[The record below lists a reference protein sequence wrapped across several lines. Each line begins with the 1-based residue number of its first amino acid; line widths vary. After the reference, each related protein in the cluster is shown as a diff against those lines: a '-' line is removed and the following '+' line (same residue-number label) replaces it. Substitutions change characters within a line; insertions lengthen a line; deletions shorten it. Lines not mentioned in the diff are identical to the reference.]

1 MAVVAVYKLNHELKT
16 IFLENKNGMGSAVS
30 YLIANTILVTPIL
43 FLFSFAALG
52 IPGFVIQAYPASTFG
67 PFLLLWTVQIVM
79 WESSAEAFAAYF
91 DDPVLGMLV
100 HTGWW
105 LAALLFSGIL
115 VIVEDV
121 SFFVLWVHITSF
133 VCANGLLFLRC
144 SGRSKSSTMSSL
156 TITIS
161 AVPCTSFSPKAHGN
175 LVQIQ
180 RLMWFAWTALMV
192 LTSWNP

>member
-16 IFLENKNGMGSAVS
+16 IFLENKNGMGSAAS
-30 YLIANTILVTPIL
+30 YLIAKMILVTPIL
-43 FLFSFAALG
+43 FMFSIAALG
-52 IPGFVIQAYPASTFG
+52 IPGFVVQAYPASTFG
-67 PFLLLWTVQIVM
+67 PFVLLWTVQIFM
-79 WESSAEAFAAYF
+79 WESSAEAFAALF

-105 LAALLFSGIL
+105 FAALLFSGFL

-121 SFFVLWVHITSF
+121 SFFLLWVHTTSL
-133 VCANGLLFLRC
+133 VCANGLLFLMHRC
-144 SGRSKSSTMSSL
+144 SGRSNSSTMSSL

-180 RLMWFAWTALMV
+180 RLVRFA
-192 LTSWNP
+192 

>member
-1 MAVVAVYKLNHELKT
+1 MRDPILYAGRFVGFLFANCVFGIVYIAARDYTQDQAVNKLWVTTWYIGVPSNMAVVAVYKLNHELKT

-115 VIVEDV
+115 VIVEDM
-121 SFFVLWVHITSF
+121 FWPLKIFYYVLPYNYYI
-133 VCANGLLFLRC
+133 
-144 SGRSKSSTMSSL
+144 RSAM
-156 TITIS
+156 
-161 AVPCTSFSPKAHGN
+161 
-175 LVQIQ
+175 
-180 RLMWFAWTALMV
+180 
-192 LTSWNP
+192 